1 MTKVI
6 YNSKFPAID
15 RDEFLTPFDRMFD
28 KIVSAQFPEIEKQV
42 GVKPFSGTAY
52 PNTLTHITHKIKP
65 KKFWE

>member
-28 KIVSAQFPEIEKQV
+28 KIVSASI
-42 GVKPFSGTAY
+42 SR
-52 PNTLTHITHKIKP
+52 N
-65 KKFWE
+65 